1 MTIRMTHKQMIAL
14 YLLIALFIGIL
25 SFMLGPGGSIYV
37 TLGLIVIFIIYK
49 IHQYARKEEDQD

>member
-1 MTIRMTHKQMIAL
+1 MTHKQMIAL
-14 YLLIALFIGIL
+14 YILIALFIGIL

-49 IHQYARKEEDQD
+49 VHQYSRKEDQD